1 MGQQVE
7 QFNQFLLYFQN
18 HPATLIA
25 LLAWMFAWKGFA
37 LWRAAH
43 REEKWWF
50 IIFLIVHTMGI
61 LEILYLFFF
70 AREKEEEERA
80 L

>member
-1 MGQQVE
+1 M
-7 QFNQFLLYFQN
+7 
-18 HPATLIA
+18 
-25 LLAWMFAWKGFA
+25 WKGFA

-43 REEKWWF
+43 RNEKWWF

-61 LEILYLFFF
+61 LEILYLFLF
-70 AREKEEEERA
+70 AREKTEEEPA

>member
-1 MGQQVE
+1 MGQQIE
-7 QFNQFLLYFQN
+7 QFNQFLSYFQN
-18 HPATLIA
+18 HPATFIA
-25 LLAWMFAWKGFA
+25 LLVWMFVWKGFA

-43 REEKWWF
+43 RNEKWWF

-61 LEILYLFFF
+61 LEILYLFLF
-70 AREKEEEERA
+70 AREKTEEEPA